1 MPVEETT
8 IKDTITTLLSSDASL
23 SDIKTLNFGRVRL
36 AVDDFQDWEFP
47 VVQLWDLRQVNTHV
61 RGYQEVTWN
70 IALEIIMK
78 QTTAG
83 EVDQTSLWDLRR
95 RIELVL
101 WDKPKLGLSFMIHL
115 KYLNNGTDLHLL
127 EPHYVSRMEFEVL
140 FRRQLTG
147 SC

>member
-1 MPVEETT
+1 MAVEEET
-8 IKDTITTLLSSDASL
+8 IADTLKTLLTTSASL
-23 SDIKTLNFGRVRL
+23 SDIKTVNFDKVQV
-36 AVDDFQDWEFP
+36 AIDDFRDYELP
-47 VVQLWDLRQVNTHV
+47 AVQLWDLKQINKHV
-61 RGYQEVTWN
+61 RGYQEVSWN
-70 IALEIIMK
+70 VALEIIMR

-83 EVDQTSLWDLRR
+83 EVDQKALWDLRR

-115 KYLNNGTDLHLL
+115 RYLNNGTDLHLL
-127 EPHYVSRMEFEVL
+127 DPNYLSRMEFEVL